1 VFQTQ
6 VSSAKIAE
14 PMKMPFGAL
23 TDVGQKNHVL
33 HGELRFPT
41 GMGNFGVEQPI
52 ENHWGVSAAVYAKIV
67 HL

>member
-1 VFQTQ
+1 
-6 VSSAKIAE
+6 
-14 PMKMPFGAL
+14 MKMPFGAL